1 MYRCGFL
8 IIEQTAQN
16 TQNADRPV
24 DYYCCCWWSA
34 NRLCC
39 GRGMRPVES
48 SAPVVLAWVED
59 LWRVAFV
66 CGPQLV
72 GLQRT

>member
-1 MYRCGFL
+1 MYGCGFL
-8 IIEQTAQN
+8 ILEQTAQN
-16 TQNADRPV
+16 IQKRRKAAH
-24 DYYCCCWWSA
+24 YYCCSWWAA

-39 GRGMRPVES
+39 GPGMGPIES
-48 SAPVVLAWVED
+48 SAPVALAWVEH